1 MNTELKSKVDLMAD
15 NFHELKNAFKW
26 ESHLIQH
33 FGAMICATR
42 EAKVNIEHIR
52 EVKAYIKAQTSWVS
66 YFRGHNEMIVSM
78 LLANEAGYEQIF
90 ERANKVYEDL
100 KATGFSRGSYLPL
113 AAITIAISAEPA
125 NYPVVYQRMDQ
136 IYQNM
141 KKNHFWLT
149 SQDDYVLASVL
160 AASDLDVDKT
170 SAEMERCYEIL
181 NRGGIYKSN
190 ELQSLSHVLSMGEE
204 SAEAKCQKAMA
215 IQMRLKSS
223 PCKLKY
229 QGLVSLGVL
238 ALVSD
243 QPEEIADE
251 VLEVYEYLYQTDGY
265 GFWGI
270 DSNLRG
276 ILAASIVSDFYADH
290 LNNNLIGATV
300 ANSITSIIIAQQ
312 TAMMAAVAASSA
324 AASSA
329 ASS

>member
-1 MNTELKSKVDLMAD
+1 MNTELKAKVDLMAD
-15 NFHELKNAFKW
+15 NFHELKNQFRW

-42 EAKVNIEHIR
+42 EAKVNTEHIR

-66 YFRGHNEMIVSM
+66 YFRGHNEMIISM
-78 LLANEAGYEQIF
+78 LLANETGYEQIF
-90 ERANKVYEDL
+90 ERANRVYEDL
-100 KATGFSRGSYLPL
+100 KNAGFYRGTYLPL
-113 AAITIAISAEPA
+113 AAITIAKSTEPSS
-125 NYPVVYQRMDQ
+125 YPAVYERMDL

-160 AASDLDVDKT
+160 AASELDVERT
-170 SAEMERCYEIL
+170 SVEMEKCYQIL
-181 NRGGIYKSN
+181 NQAGLYKSN

-204 SAEAKCQKAMA
+204 SAERKCDKAIR
-215 IQMRLKSS
+215 IQQRLKSS

-243 QPEEIADE
+243 EPERIAEE
-251 VLEVYEYLYQTDGY
+251 VIEVYEYLYNTDGY

-276 ILAASIVSDFYADH
+276 ILAASIVSDFYADQIGG
-290 LNNNLIGATV
+290 NLIESTV
-300 ANSITSIIIAQQ
+300 ANSITAIIIAQQ
-312 TAMMAAVAASSA
+312 TAMIAAAAASSA
-324 AASSA
+324 AAAGA
-329 ASS
+329 ANS

>member
-1 MNTELKSKVDLMAD
+1 MNTELKAKVDLMAD
-15 NFHELKNAFKW
+15 NFHELKQAFKW

-66 YFRGHNEMIVSM
+66 YFRGYNEMIIAM
-78 LLANEAGYEQIF
+78 LLANETAYEQVF
-90 ERANKVYEDL
+90 ERANRVYEDL
-100 KATGFSRGSYLPL
+100 KNTGFSRGSYLPL
-113 AAITIAISAEPA
+113 AAVVIAISAEPSQ
-125 NYPVVYQRMDQ
+125 YTMVYDRMEH

-141 KKNHFWLT
+141 KKHHFWLT
-149 SQDDYVLASVL
+149 SQDDYMLAAVL
-160 AASDLDVDKT
+160 AASELDVEKT
-170 SAEMERCYEIL
+170 SEEMEKCYQIL
-181 NRGGIYKSN
+181 NQAGIYKSN

-204 SAEAKCQKAMA
+204 STGAKCDKAIR
-215 IQMRLKSS
+215 IQNYLKST

-238 ALVSD
+238 ALVTD
-243 QPEEIADE
+243 QPETIAEE
-251 VLEVYEYLYQTDGY
+251 VHEVYEYLYNTDGY

-270 DSNLRG
+270 DGNLRG
-276 ILAASIVSDFYADH
+276 ILAASIVSDFYADQMS
-290 LNNNLIGATV
+290 NKIIEATV

-324 AASSA
+324 AAA
-329 ASS
+329 GASS

>member
-1 MNTELKSKVDLMAD
+1 MNTELKAKVDLMAD
-15 NFHELKNAFKW
+15 NFHELKQAFRW

-33 FGAMICATR
+33 FGAMISATR

-52 EVKAYIKAQTSWVS
+52 DVKAYIKAQTSWVS
-66 YFRGHNEMIVSM
+66 YFRGYNEMIISM
-78 LLANEAGYEQIF
+78 LLSNEPAYEQVF
-90 ERANKVYEDL
+90 ERANRVYEDL
-100 KATGFSRGSYLPL
+100 KQSGFSRGSYLPL
-113 AAITIAISAEPA
+113 AAVIIALSAEPSD
-125 NYPVVYQRMDQ
+125 YGMVYDRMER

-149 SQDDYVLASVL
+149 SQDDYVLAAVL
-160 AASDLDVDKT
+160 GASNLEVEKT
-170 SAEMERCYEIL
+170 AIEMEKCYQIL
-181 NRGGIYKSN
+181 NGAGLYKSN

-204 SAEAKCQKAMA
+204 SAESKCDKAIRIQKH
-215 IQMRLKSS
+215 LKST

-229 QGLVSLGVL
+229 HGLVSLGVL
-238 ALVSD
+238 ALVTD
-243 QPEEIADE
+243 QPEAIAEE
-251 VLEVYEYLYQTDGY
+251 VLEVYEYLYNTQGY

-276 ILAASIVSDFYADH
+276 ILAAAIVSDFYADR
-290 LNNNLIGATV
+290 LSDNLIEATV

-324 AASSA
+324 AAAS